1 VHRGLPIVTLAGR
14 YLRQRLASGV
24 LRQIGMEDQIA
35 RSSEEYVDIATS
47 LAHERLGGSGHT
59 AERRAAIRRA
69 AHKSDNNV
77 AAIRAFETAVIQL
90 KRAKPELAERAV

>member
-1 VHRGLPIVTLAGR
+1 
-14 YLRQRLASGV
+14 V

-35 RSSEEYVDIATS
+35 RSSEEYVDLATN
-47 LAHERLGGSGHT
+47 LAHERLGGSGRA

-90 KRAKPELAERAV
+90 KRAKPELTERAV